1 MGVGITYTCLI
12 QKERITKVRL
22 IFDLFFDL
30 STSLLASLAVDFL
43 VLGNSE
49 GLRSF
54 FFSDIIKDF

>member
-1 MGVGITYTCLI
+1 MRVGITCTCLI

-22 IFDLFFDL
+22 IFDLVFDL
-30 STSLLASLAVDFL
+30 PASLLASLAVDFL

-54 FFSDIIKDF
+54 FLSGIIKDF